1 MSPLDETA
9 EYYLPKQ
16 RKPHKQH
23 TKSKYGCFECKRRR
37 VKCGEEKPYCSHCV
51 RRRMRCKYPDRP
63 PPLEPPSPSSQ
74 ADSTPDLNQQHGLTG
89 LNSNYRTVLVGCTSQ
104 NSSRSDYCIHDMA
117 LLHHWTIATSLELFK
132 GDDKHNFWQIMVPQ
146 TGYEHPFVMNAI
158 LSLAALHRAYLIRP
172 DSHHHMAD
180 AAVHHSNA
188 LRGFQEALSHVS
200 DENSEA
206 LFIWS
211 TLNLLY
217 VFGISG
223 RLSDGLDPH
232 PNSLSR
238 KDRMLGVE
246 WIPMVTGI
254 RTVVKPNHKTLKAGR
269 LGKFMTVGNWWEMDP
284 DANPNSEDQHLCDLR
299 SCWHGSPDAPT
310 YQEAL
315 RILRKCRLF
324 MARFSGD
331 GVDPLEEAGFSRLWS
346 GPLLFI
352 IFAPQAYLTLLHQ
365 RQPPALILFAFFGAL
380 LHELD
385 DYWFLEGWGR
395 DIVEVIDDLLGSY
408 WRPWIAWPTK
418 VVGLC

>member
-1 MSPLDETA
+1 
-9 EYYLPKQ
+9 
-16 RKPHKQH
+16 
-23 TKSKYGCFECKRRR
+23 
-37 VKCGEEKPYCSHCV
+37 
-51 RRRMRCKYPDRP
+51 
-63 PPLEPPSPSSQ
+63 
-74 ADSTPDLNQQHGLTG
+74 
-89 LNSNYRTVLVGCTSQ
+89 
-104 NSSRSDYCIHDMA
+104 MA
-117 LLHHWTIATSLELFK
+117 LLHHWTVATSLELSK
-132 GDDKHNFWQIMVPQ
+132 GDDKHDFWQIMVPQ

-172 DSHHHMAD
+172 NRHRHMAD
-180 AAVHHSNA
+180 AAVHHTNA

-211 TLNLLY
+211 TLNLIY

-232 PNSLSR
+232 SNFPSR
-238 KDRMLGVE
+238 KD
-246 WIPMVTGI
+246 P
-254 RTVVKPNHKTLKAGR
+254 GR

-284 DANPNSEDQHLCDLR
+284 DANPNPEDQHLCDLR
-299 SCWHGSPDAPT
+299 SCWDGAPDAPT
-310 YQEAL
+310 YEEAL

-324 MARFSGD
+324 MARFLGD
-331 GVDPLEEAGFSRLWS
+331 GIDPLEEAGFSRLWS

-395 DIVEVIDDLLGSY
+395 DIIEVIDDLLGSY
-408 WRPWIAWPTK
+408 WRPWIAWPSK
-418 VVGLC
+418 VTGLC